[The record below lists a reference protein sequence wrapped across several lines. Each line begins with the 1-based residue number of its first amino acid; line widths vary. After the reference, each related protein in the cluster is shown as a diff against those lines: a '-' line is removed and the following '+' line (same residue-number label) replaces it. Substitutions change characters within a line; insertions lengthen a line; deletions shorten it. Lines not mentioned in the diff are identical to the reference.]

1 MADIIF
7 RLAAR
12 CEAAGRPNNEDNFLI
27 SDNLESGEWGFLTD
41 KEITLS
47 DKGALLVVADG
58 MGGMKAGEV
67 ASALA
72 VKTIKEWFAPA
83 NITDKVTNT
92 TKSVKDYI
100 RKGIQEADAVIKK
113 ESADNETKSGMG
125 STIVLSWLTG
135 QGQIVVGWCG
145 DSRAYRYNPKDG
157 LILLSHDHSYV
168 QELVDNGKL
177 DASLAFDYPDKN
189 IITRSLGNPSKK
201 AEPDIKEFYLRSG
214 DIFLLC
220 SDGLSGVLRDA
231 ELETIIS
238 HNTESLAACR
248 EALWTAAFEAGWED
262 NVTLILCQALK
273 VGDMPVPEPDPIPF
287 ISSQPTLRQEN
298 MFLSE
303 EEIKEAEKS
312 AKAAEATETAETEKS
327 ETIDFEDNANIET
340 PDNKDITVIKSAVA
354 TPAETPETAETKET
368 PETTTTT
375 ETTTETTTTTETAQ
389 TQETK
394 ETKEPSPEEP
404 VIEPDLL
411 NSPGKKRRW
420 MVILVILAA
429 ILLLLFLAYRFNLF
443 DSQIIINNWFGK

>member
-273 VGDMPVPEPDPIPF
+273 VGDMPAPDPDPIPF

-312 AKAAEATETAETEKS
+312 EKAAEAAETEKS

-340 PDNKDITVIKSAVA
+340 PDNKDVTVVKSAVA

-368 PETTTTT
+368 
-375 ETTTETTTTTETAQ
+375 
-389 TQETK
+389 
-394 ETKEPSPEEP
+394 KEPSPEEP
-404 VIEPDLL
+404 VIEPDLI

-420 MVILVILAA
+420 TVILVILAA